1 MKSFTNINPVFS
13 ENIMIVETT
22 DPVHADNANAAAKQL
37 LANTQ
42 VNKDTIEALKTSTG
56 NTPDMAYDPES
67 IYKIGDYCIYNNKL
81 YKCISAIDEAE
92 EWDASHWE
100 ETTITKEIL
109 VLNNKEVEVVDPT
122 IATEVG
128 FAADAKLTGDA
139 LREVSVNIAQKANAS
154 TVNTNLTNLS
164 NRIASI
170 ENIQK
175 NYVTGNQ
182 SGTVKFG
189 TLLAKRKDQATV
201 VFPKKF
207 TKTPSISLSATSGSS
222 GNTFLRATY
231 ASVNASSFVIQIE
244 NIDGALGITD
254 VSVTWNAWV

>member
-1 MKSFTNINPVFS
+1 VI
-13 ENIMIVETT
+13 
-22 DPVHADNANAAAKQL
+22 DGLNA
-37 LANTQ
+37 
-42 VNKDTIEALKTSTG
+42 
-56 NTPDMAYDPES
+56 
-67 IYKIGDYCIYNNKL
+67 
-81 YKCISAIDEAE
+81 
-92 EWDASHWE
+92 
-100 ETTITKEIL
+100 
-109 VLNNKEVEVVDPT
+109 
-122 IATEVG
+122 
-128 FAADAKLTGDA
+128 
-139 LREVSVNIAQKANAS
+139 NIAQKANAS

-207 TKTPSISLSATSGSS
+207 TKTPSISLSATSSSS